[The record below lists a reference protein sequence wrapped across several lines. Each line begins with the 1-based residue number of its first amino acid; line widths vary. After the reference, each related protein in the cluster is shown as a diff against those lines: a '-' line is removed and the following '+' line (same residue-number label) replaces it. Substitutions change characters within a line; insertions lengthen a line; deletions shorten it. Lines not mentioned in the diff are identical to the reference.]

1 LEEKLAGIGELD
13 LSNVRGVLTVLT
25 FEALLREVAHAH
37 EATELADVDS
47 IVVRDIEKSL
57 LEETCS
63 TMRDHAVTF
72 HLTEPQATIS

>member
-1 LEEKLAGIGELD
+1 M
-13 LSNVRGVLTVLT
+13 RGVLTVL
-25 FEALLREVAHAH
+25 ALETLFREVAHTH
-37 EATELADVDS
+37 EATELADVNS

-57 LEETCS
+57 LKETCS